1 MNLYIVTD
9 STADIPQPLVQELGI
24 HIVPLKVHVE
34 GQTYLDGVTLSAGE
48 FYRKLVSSEK
58 LPTTSQPAP
67 LDFVNVYEE
76 IAARDPEAEIISIH
90 LSSALSGTYQTAT
103 LAAGMVEETV
113 NVHVMDS
120 RSASYA
126 LGSIVVAAA
135 RLVRSGATLEQC
147 MELVR
152 TLVPAHRV
160 YFVMDTLMYLQKG
173 GRIGKAASIV
183 GSLLNIKPILMFD
196 ETGEVAVVE
205 KVRGK
210 KKAVARILELARE
223 HAAGKSVVAAAVYTT
238 DRGEAAV
245 LKEQVEQELNVTGE
259 AVLAQLGPVIGTY
272 GGPGLLA
279 VTLYPEPTQS

>member
-34 GQTYLDGVTLSAGE
+34 GQTYLDGVTLSADE
-48 FYRKLVSSEK
+48 FYEKLAVAEK

-103 LAAGMVEETV
+103 LAAGMVEEKV
-113 NVHVMDS
+113 RVHVMDS
-120 RSASYA
+120 RTASYA
-126 LGSIVVAAA
+126 LGSIVVSVA
-135 RLVRSGATLEQC
+135 RLVRTGGTLEEC
-147 MELVR
+147 RELVH
-152 TLVPAHRV
+152 TLIPTHRV

-210 KKAVARILELARE
+210 KKAVARILELAKE
-223 HAAGKSVVAAAVYTT
+223 HAAGKLVTAAAVYTT
-238 DRGEAAV
+238 DREEATV
-245 LKEQVEQELNVTGE
+245 LREQVEQELNTTGE
-259 AVLAQLGPVIGTY
+259 VVLAQLGPVIGTY

-279 VTLYPEPTQS
+279 VTLYPEPVQS

>member
-9 STADIPQPLVQELGI
+9 STADIPKPLMQELNI
-24 HIVPLKVHVE
+24 PIVPLKVHVE
-34 GQTYLDGVTLSAGE
+34 GQTYLDGVTLSSNE
-48 FYRKLVSSEK
+48 FYEKLQSSEQ
-58 LPTTSQPAP
+58 LPRTSQPAP

-90 LSSALSGTYQTAT
+90 LSSALSGTYQTAM
-103 LAAGMVEETV
+103 LAAGMVEEKV
-113 NVHVMDS
+113 KVHVVDS

-126 LGSIVVAAA
+126 LGAIVVAAA
-135 RLVRSGATLEQC
+135 RLVRNGGTLEEC
-147 MELVR
+147 LTLVR
-152 TLVPAHRV
+152 TLISEHRV

-196 ETGEVAVVE
+196 ESGEVAVVE

-210 KKAVARILELARE
+210 KKAVARILELAKEYANERP
-223 HAAGKSVVAAAVYTT
+223 VTAAAVYTT
-238 DRGEAAV
+238 DRDEAAV
-245 LKEQVEQELNVTGE
+245 LKGQVEQELTVTGE

-279 VTLYPEPTQS
+279 ITLYPETS

>member
-9 STADIPQPLVQELGI
+9 STADIPKPLMQELNI
-24 HIVPLKVHVE
+24 PIVPLKVHVE
-34 GQTYLDGVTLSAGE
+34 GQTYLDGVTLSSNE
-48 FYRKLVSSEK
+48 FYEKLQSSEQ
-58 LPTTSQPAP
+58 LPRTSQPAP

-76 IAARDPEAEIISIH
+76 IAARNPEAEIISIH
-90 LSSALSGTYQTAT
+90 LSSALSGTYQTAM
-103 LAAGMVEETV
+103 LAAGMVEEKV
-113 NVHVMDS
+113 KVHVVDS

-126 LGSIVVAAA
+126 LGAIVVAAA
-135 RLVRSGATLEQC
+135 RLVRNGGTLEEC
-147 MELVR
+147 LTLVR
-152 TLVPAHRV
+152 TLISEHRV

-196 ETGEVAVVE
+196 ESGEVAVVE

-210 KKAVARILELARE
+210 KKAVARILELAKAYANERP
-223 HAAGKSVVAAAVYTT
+223 VTVAAVYTT
-238 DRGEAAV
+238 DRDEAAV
-245 LKEQVEQELNVTGE
+245 LKGQVEQELTVTGE

-279 VTLYPEPTQS
+279 ITLYPETS

>member
-9 STADIPQPLVQELGI
+9 STADIPKPLMQELNI
-24 HIVPLKVHVE
+24 PIVPLKVHVE
-34 GQTYLDGVTLSAGE
+34 GQTYLDGVTLSSSE
-48 FYRKLVSSEK
+48 FYEKLQSSEQ
-58 LPTTSQPAP
+58 LPRTSQPAP

-90 LSSALSGTYQTAT
+90 LSSSLSGTYQTAM
-103 LAAGMVEETV
+103 LAADMVAEKV
-113 NVHVMDS
+113 KVHVMDS

-126 LGSIVVAAA
+126 LGAIVVAAA
-135 RLVRSGATLEQC
+135 RLVRNGGTLEEC
-147 MELVR
+147 LALVR
-152 TLVPAHRV
+152 TLISEHRV

-196 ETGEVAVVE
+196 ESGEVAVVE

-210 KKAVARILELARE
+210 KKAVARMLELAKEYANGRPVT
-223 HAAGKSVVAAAVYTT
+223 AASVYTT
-238 DRGEAAV
+238 DRDEATV
-245 LKEQVEQELNVTGE
+245 LKGQIEQELTVTDE
-259 AVLAQLGPVIGTY
+259 VVLAQLGPVIGTY

-279 VTLYPEPTQS
+279 VTLYPETS